1 MQTQEQPKQSIAK
14 LYFALQDLRV
24 AGRARE
30 AKGLVEAVEGRLH
43 EFEGPADFWF
53 NFGTDCARLRM
64 SAVEIEAFIVGEQQW
79 PNNIDL
85 LCAQFQCYY
94 SSHQD
99 PEKAKQINTRLE
111 NIPVVEK
118 GRYWRYWV
126 YSAIYQA
133 NILGNREKGIQ
144 LLDQGLL
151 VVQRDNLAEF
161 IRSYRRVYLDSP
173 PSTLSV
179 VDMSQEKLSENTSK
193 LIKEYQDN
201 VAKVVEKY
209 KLGLELGVENGYSIV
224 LLLAEL
230 LQEQVYAD
238 AQKVHSRENESVLKQ
253 ALDLLSYAE
262 SMFTDSAN
270 FPLQSIYTQ
279 KVNVLMGLKLY
290 DEAHELLLSIQ
301 NSGLELTQ
309 TQTLQLQRA
318 ALGAGKSLGLNSDE
332 VVKYIL
338 SDKGQALAIKAQQ
351 NENLADML
359 KITVRLVDY
368 LSGENKDKSN
378 KSIQESSS
386 REEMSDGD
394 ILNRAFNILVNN
406 PDQFVAFAQTIPQI
420 ANLVKYVCSKLD
432 A

>member
-1 MQTQEQPKQSIAK
+1 
-14 LYFALQDLRV
+14 
-24 AGRARE
+24 
-30 AKGLVEAVEGRLH
+30 
-43 EFEGPADFWF
+43 
-53 NFGTDCARLRM
+53 
-64 SAVEIEAFIVGEQQW
+64 
-79 PNNIDL
+79 
-85 LCAQFQCYY
+85 
-94 SSHQD
+94 
-99 PEKAKQINTRLE
+99 
-111 NIPVVEK
+111 
-118 GRYWRYWV
+118 
-126 YSAIYQA
+126 
-133 NILGNREKGIQ
+133 
-144 LLDQGLL
+144 
-151 VVQRDNLAEF
+151 
-161 IRSYRRVYLDSP
+161 
-173 PSTLSV
+173 
-179 VDMSQEKLSENTSK
+179 MSQEKLSENTSK